1 MKTMGFAYPEI
12 MALAPSVKVLAVDDD
27 PLMLRV
33 LSRMLRGRGVELV
46 TSLRSM
52 GVLNLISMHRP
63 ALVLMDV
70 KMPGLEGTS
79 LVRLIRGDVELAA
92 TPIVLHSALGDD
104 VLALKTKECGA
115 DGYILKSRGMT
126 YLEQSI
132 DRWLR
137 RTTPARTAALSRSAH

>member
-1 MKTMGFAYPEI
+1 MRQMGFAYPEI
-12 MALAPSVKVLAVDDD
+12 MALAPSLKVLAVDDD

-33 LSRMLRGRGVELV
+33 LSRTLRGRGVDLV

-52 GVLNLISMHRP
+52 GVLNLISTHRP

-79 LVRLIRGDVELAA
+79 LVRLIREDADLAA
-92 TPIVLHSALGDD
+92 TPIVLHSALADD
-104 VLALKTKECGA
+104 VLASKAKECGA
-115 DGYILKSRGMT
+115 DGYILKSRGVT

-137 RTTPARTAALSRSAH
+137 RTTPARAAAAARAAH